1 MIKTKLT
8 ELLGIEY
15 PVIQGGMAW
24 IADAKLA
31 AAVSEAGGLGL
42 IGAANAP
49 GEVVENW
56 IREAKTLTKKPF
68 GVNIMLMSP
77 YADDIARIC
86 VEQGVKVVTTGAGNP
101 GKYMDMWKAAG
112 IKVIPV
118 VPSAALAKRMER
130 AGADAV
136 VAEGTESGGHIGE
149 LTTMALIP
157 QVVDAVSIPVIAA
170 GGIADARG
178 VAAAFALGACGV
190 QCGTIFVCAEESPA
204 HDNFKRM
211 IVEAKDTDTV
221 VTGRASG
228 APIRCLKNKLTRSL
242 LKMEHEE
249 ELDREAY
256 EARTVGSL
264 RKAVVE
270 GDEDNGT
277 FMAGQIAGLV
287 CQIAPAAVIV
297 GKLMKDSE
305 ALLKNLLRERGIT
318 IA

>member
-8 ELLGIEY
+8 EMLGIRY

-24 IADAKLA
+24 VADAKLA

-49 GEVVENW
+49 GELVESW
-56 IREAKTLTKKPF
+56 IKEAKSLTDKPF

-77 YADDIARIC
+77 HADDIARIC
-86 VEQGVKVVTTGAGNP
+86 VEQGVKVITTGAGNP
-101 GKYMDMWKAAG
+101 GKYMEAWKAAG

-136 VAEGTESGGHIGE
+136 VAEGTESGGHVGE
-149 LTTMALIP
+149 LTTMALVP
-157 QVVDAVSIPVIAA
+157 QVADAVDIPVIAA

-178 VAAAFALGACGV
+178 FGAALMLGACGV

-204 HDNFKRM
+204 HLNYKQM
-211 IVEAKDTDTV
+211 IVDAKDTDTV
-221 VTGRASG
+221 VTGRAGG
-228 APIRCLKNKLTRSL
+228 APVRCLKNKLSRRL

-249 ELDREAY
+249 IGREEYEL
-256 EARTVGSL
+256 RTVGSL
-264 RKAVVE
+264 RRAVLD
-270 GDEDNGT
+270 GDKDEGT

-287 CQIAPAAVIV
+287 DRVAPAKDILE
-297 GKLMKDSE
+297 KLMADSE
-305 ALLKNLLRERGIT
+305 QLLGSFLEMRGVT
-318 IA
+318 LE

>member
-1 MIKTKLT
+1 MKTKLT
-8 ELLGIEY
+8 EMLGIRY

-24 IADAKLA
+24 VADAKLA

-49 GEVVENW
+49 GELVESW
-56 IREAKTLTKKPF
+56 IKEAKSLTDKPF

-77 YADDIARIC
+77 HADDIARIC
-86 VEQGVKVVTTGAGNP
+86 VEQGVKVITTGAGNP
-101 GKYMDMWKAAG
+101 GKYMEAWKAAG

-136 VAEGTESGGHIGE
+136 VAEGTESGGHVGE
-149 LTTMALIP
+149 LTTMALVP
-157 QVVDAVSIPVIAA
+157 QVADAVDIPVIAA

-178 VAAAFALGACGV
+178 FGAALMLGACGV

-204 HDNFKRM
+204 HLNYKQM
-211 IVEAKDTDTV
+211 IVDAKDTDTV
-221 VTGRASG
+221 VTGRAGG
-228 APIRCLKNKLTRSL
+228 APVRCLKNKLSRRL

-249 ELDREAY
+249 IGREEYEL
-256 EARTVGSL
+256 RTVGSL
-264 RKAVVE
+264 RRAVLD
-270 GDEDNGT
+270 GDKDEGT

-287 CQIAPAAVIV
+287 DRVAPAKDILE
-297 GKLMKDSE
+297 KLMADSE
-305 ALLKNLLRERGIT
+305 QLLGSFLEMRGVT
-318 IA
+318 LE

>member
-8 ELLGIEY
+8 ELLGIQY
-15 PVIQGGMAW
+15 PIIQGGMAW
-24 IADAKLA
+24 VANARLA

-49 GEVVENW
+49 GEMVESW
-56 IREAKTLTKKPF
+56 IKEARSLTGKPF

-101 GKYMDMWKAAG
+101 GKYMEMWKAAG
-112 IKVIPV
+112 IRVIPV

-149 LTTMALIP
+149 LTTMALVP
-157 QVVDAVSIPVIAA
+157 QVVDAVRIPVIAA

-178 VAAAFALGACGV
+178 FGAALMLGACGV

-204 HDNFKRM
+204 HENYKQM
-211 IVEAKDTDTV
+211 IVDAKDTDTV
-221 VTGRASG
+221 VTGRAGG
-228 APIRCLKNKLTRSL
+228 APVRCLKNRLSRQL

-249 ELDREAY
+249 LTREEY

-264 RKAVVE
+264 RKAVIE
-270 GDEDNGT
+270 GDRDEGS

-287 CQIAPAAVIV
+287 NQVAPAREIIE
-297 GKLMKDSE
+297 KLMAQSE
-305 ALLKNLLRERGIT
+305 ELLGNYLEMRGVT
-318 IA
+318 LE

>member
-86 VEQGVKVVTTGAGNP
+86 VEQGVKVITTGAGNP
-101 GKYMDMWKAAG
+101 GKYMEMWKAAG